1 MDKNN
6 PILAV
11 NEIFGPTIQGE
22 GVSIGT
28 PTMFLR
34 LAGCNL
40 ACSWCD
46 TRYAWDWKQYDSR
59 QEIHPMKVRDVYDQ
73 IVMDSKGVRH
83 LVISGGEP
91 MLQQKALILLCR
103 ELSWYGWFIEI
114 ETAGSVPLR
123 FLPAHINQFNV
134 SPKLANSGNPF
145 KKRYN
150 PLALDSYRLTGK
162 ANFKFVV
169 QSIEDFEEID
179 HLVGVHELKPVYIM
193 PEGTDKEAITEH
205 AKLVINEAIARG
217 YRITPRLHI
226 DLYGKQR
233 GI

>member
-1 MDKNN
+1 MNNSN

-46 TRYAWDWKQYDSR
+46 TRYAWDWKTHDSR
-59 QEIHPMKVRDVYDQ
+59 KEIHPTSVNDV
-73 IVMDSKGVRH
+73 MGRLLRESKGVRH

-91 MLQQKALILLCR
+91 MLQQKALAPLIYLLGD
-103 ELSWYGWFIEI
+103 YGWFTEV
-114 ETAGSVPLR
+114 ETAGTIAPNIM
-123 FLPAHINQFNV
+123 ADQFNV
-134 SPKLANSGNPF
+134 SPKLANSGNLT
-145 KKRYN
+145 KKRYR
-150 PLALDSYRLTGK
+150 PDVLKAFMDTGK

-169 QSIEDFEEID
+169 QAPSDFTEVD
-179 HLVGVHELKPVYIM
+179 LLVYLHDLSPVYIM
-193 PEGTDKEAITEH
+193 PEGTDKETITGH
-205 AKLVINEAIARG
+205 ARLIIDEAIARG
-217 YRITPRLHI
+217 YKITPRLHI